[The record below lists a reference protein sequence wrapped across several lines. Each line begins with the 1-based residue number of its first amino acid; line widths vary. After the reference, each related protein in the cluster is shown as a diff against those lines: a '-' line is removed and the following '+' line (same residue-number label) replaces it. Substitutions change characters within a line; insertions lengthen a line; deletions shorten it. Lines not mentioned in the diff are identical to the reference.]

1 MLGVT
6 VNFFAVLVGGVAG
19 TLLRG
24 GIPERFRTLIN
35 QGLAICVMMIGISG
49 AITTQNTLLMI
60 VSVVVGAFL
69 GTLIGI
75 EAGVERLGNW
85 AQAKFNKGGFA
96 DGFVNATLLFSIG
109 SMAVVGS
116 LNAGFGDNEML
127 LAKSVIDGVS
137 AIIIASSFGIGAA
150 CAAAPMTIYQGA
162 IALLAGGARAHD
174 RRDDPGNGRGGFGY
188 DNRPGFQH
196 AWTYENQGGKHA
208 AGDVYSMYL
217 LPHSHAAGLLEQ
229 QIL

>member
-162 IALLAGGARAHD
+162 IALLAGVVRAHMTD
-174 RRDDPGNGRGGFGY
+174 AMILEMGAVGSVMIIALGFNMLGLTKIKVANMLPAMFIPCIY
-188 DNRPGFQH
+188 YPIAALLGF
-196 AWTYENQGGKHA
+196 
-208 AGDVYSMYL
+208 
-217 LPHSHAAGLLEQ
+217 
-229 QIL
+229 

>member
-150 CAAAPMTIYQGA
+150 CAAATMTIYQGA
-162 IALLAGGARAHD
+162 IALLAGVVRAHMTD
-174 RRDDPGNGRGGFGY
+174 AMILEMGAVGSVMIIALGFNMLGLTKIKVANMLPAMFIPCIY
-188 DNRPGFQH
+188 YPIAALLGF
-196 AWTYENQGGKHA
+196 
-208 AGDVYSMYL
+208 
-217 LPHSHAAGLLEQ
+217 
-229 QIL
+229 

>member
-6 VNFFAVLVGGVAG
+6 VNFFAVLLGGTVG

-35 QGLAICVMMIGISG
+35 QGLALCVMMIGISG
-49 AITTQNTLLMI
+49 ALATQNTLLMI
-60 VSVVVGAFL
+60 ISVVTGAFL

-96 DGFVNATLLFSIG
+96 DGFVSATLLFSIG

-137 AIIIASSFGIGAA
+137 AVIIASSFGIGAA
-150 CAAAPMTIYQGA
+150 CAAVPMTIYQGA
-162 IALLAGGARAHD
+162 IALLAGVVRAHMTD
-174 RRDDPGNGRGGFGY
+174 AMILEMGAVGSVLIIALGLNMLGIVKIKVADMLPAMFI
-188 DNRPGFQH
+188 PC
-196 AWTYENQGGKHA
+196 
-208 AGDVYSMYL
+208 VYYFTTAL
-217 LPHSHAAGLLEQ
+217 LGV
-229 QIL
+229 

>member
-162 IALLAGGARAHD
+162 IALLAGVVRAHMKD
-174 RRDDPGNGRGGFGY
+174 AMILEMGAVGSVMIIALGFNMLGLTKIKVANMLPAMFIPCIY
-188 DNRPGFQH
+188 YPIAALLGF
-196 AWTYENQGGKHA
+196 
-208 AGDVYSMYL
+208 
-217 LPHSHAAGLLEQ
+217 
-229 QIL
+229 